1 MSKSEEPR
9 DPLKCPKCG
18 GRLIYSKIWADEDEA
33 IIICNGAKCNYRAAK
48 KFLTSNHLEIII
60 SYKRLEEQLNE
71 RREEDADLIQVFVE
85 RNQGLRNALQ
95 AIEDALDDWV
105 ANENNTIGPLAK
117 CMRSIHKILKE
128 TPKE

>member
-9 DPLKCPKCG
+9 DLLKCPKCG
-18 GRLIYSKIWADEDEA
+18 GRLIYSKMWADEDEA
-33 IIICNGAKCNYRAAK
+33 IIICNGVKCNYRVAK
-48 KFLTSNHLEIII
+48 KFLTPNRLEIL
-60 SYKRLEEQLNE
+60 RQLEEQLNE
-71 RREEDADLIQVFVE
+71 RREENANLIQVFVE

-105 ANENNTIGPLAK
+105 ANENNTVGPLVK

>member
-9 DPLKCPKCG
+9 DLLKCPKCG
-18 GRLIYSKIWADEDEA
+18 GRLIYSKMWADEDEA
-33 IIICNGAKCNYRAAK
+33 IIICNGVKCNYRAVK
-48 KFLTSNHLEIII
+48 KFLTSNHLEII
-60 SYKRLEEQLNE
+60 RQLEQQLNE
-71 RREEDADLIQVFVE
+71 RREENANLIQVFVE

-105 ANENNTIGPLAK
+105 ANENNTVGPLVK